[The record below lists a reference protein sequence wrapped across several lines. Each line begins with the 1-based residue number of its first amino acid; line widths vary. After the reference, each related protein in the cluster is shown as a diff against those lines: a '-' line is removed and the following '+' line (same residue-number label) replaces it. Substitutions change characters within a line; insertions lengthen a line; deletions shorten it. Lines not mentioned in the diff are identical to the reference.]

1 LLRLMHLR
9 KLVPLGELLGLA
21 EKGPARPMVP
31 RVPTVPNVPRVPTVP
46 QVPSVPK
53 VQMPAAKPSAA
64 PAPKAAPAP
73 GAPSTTTASTSGT
86 VGTPGTLG
94 TVGTDSALKDAF
106 LAEVKSQKSTFY
118 NLVVASAYSIEA
130 KPDKIVFA
138 FQANKKNAKLQCEDQ
153 KAWLAT
159 IAEKVAG
166 RPLPVTIVT
175 AEADAP
181 PAPAPS
187 TLGSPV
193 APPKGN
199 TDDLKAEAMAN
210 ATVQAV
216 LEIFPVDKTTIE
228 ER

>member
-1 LLRLMHLR
+1 MGLLRLMHLR

-21 EKGPARPMVP
+21 ERTAPRAQAQAQVP
-31 RVPTVPNVPRVPTVP
+31 RVPNVLRVPQVPNVPN
-46 QVPSVPK
+46 
-53 VQMPAAKPSAA
+53 VQMAAA
-64 PAPKAAPAP
+64 PASKPKAAPST
-73 GAPSTTTASTSGT
+73 PSASTSGT
-86 VGTPGTLG
+86 VGTLGTLG
-94 TVGTDSALKDAF
+94 TDSSLKDAF

-130 KPDKIVFA
+130 TGDKIIFA
-138 FQANKKNAKLQCEDQ
+138 FQPNKKNAKLQCEDQ

-166 RPLPVTIVT
+166 RPMPVTVVT
-175 AEADAP
+175 AEADGP

-193 APPKGN
+193 AAPKGN
-199 TDDLKAEAMAN
+199 QEDLKAEAMAN
-210 ATVQAV
+210 STVQAV